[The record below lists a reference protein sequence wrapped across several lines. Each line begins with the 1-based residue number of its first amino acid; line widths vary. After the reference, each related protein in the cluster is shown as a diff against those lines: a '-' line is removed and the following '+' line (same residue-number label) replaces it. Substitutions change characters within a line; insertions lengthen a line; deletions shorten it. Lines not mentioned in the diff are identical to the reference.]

1 MKRRD
6 YLKNMG
12 LSSLGLAVFNPDE
25 KAIENLEL
33 AKVPVKRPNGRT
45 QEEAEMEARLQ
56 AEVFLNKHELDT
68 ITILSDIIIPADGKS
83 GSASQSGVTAFI

>member
-25 KAIENLEL
+25 KAIE
-33 AKVPVKRPNGRT
+33 
-45 QEEAEMEARLQ
+45 
-56 AEVFLNKHELDT
+56 
-68 ITILSDIIIPADGKS
+68 
-83 GSASQSGVTAFI
+83 

>member
-45 QEEAEMEARLQ
+45 Q
-56 AEVFLNKHELDT
+56 
-68 ITILSDIIIPADGKS
+68 DIFFTCIIDI
-83 GSASQSGVTAFI
+83 VTPLPDKFCC

>member
-25 KAIENLEL
+25 KAIENHAGMMAGLVLRKRNGQLCPEADLENMRR
-33 AKVPVKRPNGRT
+33 KDSEPY
-45 QEEAEMEARLQ
+45 
-56 AEVFLNKHELDT
+56 
-68 ITILSDIIIPADGKS
+68 
-83 GSASQSGVTAFI
+83 